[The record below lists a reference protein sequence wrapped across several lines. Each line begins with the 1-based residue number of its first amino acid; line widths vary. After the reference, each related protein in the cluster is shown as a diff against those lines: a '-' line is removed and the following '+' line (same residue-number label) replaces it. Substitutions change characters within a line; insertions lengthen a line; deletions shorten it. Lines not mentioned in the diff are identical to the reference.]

1 LSICRFIFVIFFF
14 KKKKEKK
21 RKERKKEKK
30 KEERRKR
37 WQWEIPARVVW
48 EFPATYPT
56 PMEVAYEIKKHY
68 ESFSSLFVK
77 CFPFMSD

>member
-1 LSICRFIFVIFFF
+1 
-14 KKKKEKK
+14 
-21 RKERKKEKK
+21 
-30 KEERRKR
+30 
-37 WQWEIPARVVW
+37 VVW